1 LHNYDIRSSQVTAL
15 LEIGGKYGLDTQS
28 TRTLQ
33 EYVDNKEAK
42 SQYAAQAGM
51 DVDLWKQC
59 LLSLFFG
66 ASTEK
71 TRRISADETIQGS
84 IYSEILAW
92 CTKNDT
98 SSNPDQVYENFLSV
112 AQPFIDVRETWLSL
126 IKEQIQLQE
135 RYRRKKTYY
144 LNNAVGK

>member
-1 LHNYDIRSSQVTAL
+1 MFEIGSGCQALSREFKKAAYDLPNLHNYDIRSSQVTAL

-33 EYVDNKEAK
+33 EYVNDKESKA
-42 SQYAAQAGM
+42 QYAQRAGM
-51 DVDLWKQC
+51 EVDLWKQC

-71 TRRISADETIQGS
+71 TSRISADETIQGS

-92 CTKNDT
+92 CTKNDALT
-98 SSNPDQVYENFLSV
+98 DPDHLFTNFLSV
-112 AQPFIDVRETWLSL
+112 A
-126 IKEQIQLQE
+126 
-135 RYRRKKTYY
+135 
-144 LNNAVGK
+144 